1 SIRGQVVSFSR
12 LAWRVLQ
19 ETGGGTRQ
27 FISSV
32 GTQMMLRKIIEEK
45 QTDWRVFQKALEK
58 QGFLEQLEQMITEF
72 KRYCVTP
79 ETLYIQMQQINQFV
93 HKEPNEIALT
103 NKLEDLTYIYEN
115 LIYALHD
122 NYIDRYM
129 LSLPTYLLRQ
139 FHLVLYEQID

>member
-1 SIRGQVVSFSR
+1 RKGRSFLCKWGMRMGLRLLLGRAGTGKSGRPLDEIKEKLLADPQGPAIFYIVPDQMTFQQEYALYKDENIQVSIRVQVVSSSR

-58 QGFLEQLEQMITEF
+58 QGFLEQ
-72 KRYCVTP
+72 
-79 ETLYIQMQQINQFV
+79 
-93 HKEPNEIALT
+93 
-103 NKLEDLTYIYEN
+103 
-115 LIYALHD
+115 
-122 NYIDRYM
+122 
-129 LSLPTYLLRQ
+129 
-139 FHLVLYEQID
+139 